1 MTEAASQLDEASRE
15 GKTRIVEIK
24 SVIANLPSYLSGFDP
39 DSRTQL
45 AQLNRLASII
55 AQMDSRERSIYAG
68 ALDGNSM
75 NDLNDMIR
83 VAEQVSDYILI
94 PNVNSDVTLG
104 RYVAV
109 AGQIQGDPRF
119 PEASWPYL
127 DFAKS
132 VRSTMPSMVVR
143 TPMLAMCFSSRMLI
157 PSERRR
163 QRFGLTSPPP
173 KRRRVYRFRH

>member
-1 MTEAASQLDEASRE
+1 MIQLFMSRSGSSVIVPLNLPASHGAMTEAYSQLEQANRT
-15 GKTRIVEIK
+15 GKTEIVEIK
-24 SVIANLPSYLSGFDP
+24 SVIANLPSYLGGLDP

-45 AQLNRLASII
+45 AQLNLLSSII
-55 AQMDSRERSIYAG
+55 AKMDSRERSIYAG
-68 ALDGNSM
+68 ALDGNSI

-109 AGQIQGDPRF
+109 AGQ
-119 PEASWPYL
+119 
-127 DFAKS
+127 
-132 VRSTMPSMVVR
+132 SMVVR
-143 TPMLAMCFSSRMLI
+143 TPMLAMCFSSRMPN

-163 QRFGLTSPPP
+163 QRSGLTSPPP